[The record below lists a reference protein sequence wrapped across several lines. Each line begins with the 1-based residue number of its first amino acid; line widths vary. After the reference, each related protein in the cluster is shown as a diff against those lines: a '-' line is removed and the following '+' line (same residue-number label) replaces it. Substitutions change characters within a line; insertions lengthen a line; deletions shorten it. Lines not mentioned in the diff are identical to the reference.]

1 MSSLKKLS
9 KSDVTVVPYYANKQW
24 SFTRSTSTTYSSL
37 YKGTNITGAFSITS
51 DPKTAGQYERLIY
64 NSINH
69 LFYQSYTGSLNTSSL
84 ANSLNNYES
93 ASQQRPTSSY
103 FIYNDNN
110 NLVNNY
116 PTGTN
121 QNIQVLAINQNI
133 YGNKVL
139 PNSVLLTGAT
149 VNVTDDG
156 FGNLYD
162 TYSTKTH
169 IGNLFYAHGMVII
182 TNQSYQNLF
191 TNTFTLNFKNEYII
205 YENEVRCLIK
215 ESDYNLTY
223 NPTIVSGSYASG
235 SIKDFATGSNF
246 QPYVTS
252 IGLYNDNDELLA
264 VAKFG
269 KPIIVS
275 PNTDMTFVVKYD
287 T

>member
-37 YKGTNITGAFSITS
+37 YKGTNVAGTFSITG

-169 IGNLFYAHGMVII
+169 IGNLFYAHGMIII
-182 TNQSYQNLF
+182 TNQSYQDLF
-191 TNTFTLNFKNEYII
+191 TNTFTLNFKNEYTI
-205 YENEVRCLIK
+205 YENEVRCLVK